1 MPQVQIIEPTIKPQE
16 QKIRVCAYARVSSD
30 SDDQLNSFSAQVEYF
45 TRLIQSHSDWEF
57 VDIYADE
64 GITGTRAD
72 KRDEFQ
78 RLMRDCRAG
87 RVDRILVKSISRFGR
102 NSTDCIQ
109 AVRELK
115 LLGIAVVFEKEG
127 IDTGQMTSEMY
138 FSMYSAFSQEESTSI
153 AKNMRRG
160 AAMRMK
166 NGTYRL
172 SQAPYGYR
180 LDENGGF
187 LVCPEEAQT
196 VRKIFGDFLS
206 GKSIREIANEL
217 AEAQVPKLRG
227 NPVWSATGVSYIL
240 TNERYMGDELFQ
252 KRFTTDAFPFKKVKN
267 RGEKSQFYG
276 EGTHEAIVSP
286 DVFRLAQE
294 LLKKKSQLHGRK
306 KEMRSYTFSKML
318 ECSECGS
325 TFCRRVTKAGTVLWS
340 CYRHFRDKK
349 LCAMENVQES
359 EVEKAFIALYN
370 KLGRNRSEILTPFT
384 LQVENLRDKN
394 FMSHPGAMQLNKEIA
409 DLLEQNHALATL
421 RAKECIDSA
430 FFMSETNANNAKLE
444 ALRRELQ
451 RYRDLNDYHEIL
463 DGSHLLLKI
472 FEGQESILQFEPS
485 AFRNMVVKVKISA
498 DTIRFRLINGME
510 LAERR

>member
-1 MPQVQIIEPTIKPQE
+1 MPQVQIIEPTIGPQE

-45 TRLIQSHSDWEF
+45 TQLIQNHSNWEF

-72 KRDEFQ
+72 KRDEFK

-87 RVDRILVKSISRFGR
+87 RIDRILVKSISRFGR
-102 NSTDCIQ
+102 NSTDCIE

-115 LLGIAVVFEKEG
+115 MLGVTVALEKEG
-127 IDTGQMTSEMY
+127 IDTGQMTNEMY

-180 LDENGGF
+180 LDEKGSF
-187 LVCPEEAQT
+187 LIQPEEAKI

-206 GKSIREIANEL
+206 EKSIQEITNEL
-217 AEAQVPKLRG
+217 AAAKVPKLKG

-240 TNERYMGDELFQ
+240 TNERYIGDELFQ
-252 KRFTTDAFPFKKVKN
+252 KRFTTDAFSFKKVKN
-267 RGEKSQFYG
+267 RGEKSQFYA
-276 EGTHEAIVSP
+276 ENTHEAIIGP
-286 DVFRLAQE
+286 NVFRMTQE
-294 LLKKKSQLHGRK
+294 LLEKKNQLHGRK
-306 KEMRSYTFSKML
+306 KEMQSYTFSKML
-318 ECSECGS
+318 ECSECGG
-325 TFCRRVTKAGTVLWS
+325 TFCRRVTKTGTVVWS
-340 CYRHFRDKK
+340 CYRHFRDKR
-349 LCAMENVQES
+349 LCTMENVQES
-359 EVEKAFIALYN
+359 EVESAFVTLYN
-370 KLGRNRSEILTPFT
+370 KLGRNRSEILTPFI

-394 FMSHPGAMQLNKEIA
+394 FISHPGAMQLNKEIA

-444 ALRRELQ
+444 NLRKELQ
-451 RYRDLNDYHEIL
+451 RYRDLNDYREIL

-472 FEGQESILQFEPS
+472 FDEQESILQFEPT
-485 AFRNMVVKVKISA
+485 AFRNMVIKVRISS
-498 DTIRFRLINGME
+498 DTICFQLINGME

>member
-1 MPQVQIIEPTIKPQE
+1 MRFFHTIKPQE

-206 GKSIREIANEL
+206 GKSIREIA
-217 AEAQVPKLRG
+217 V
-227 NPVWSATGVSYIL
+227 
-240 TNERYMGDELFQ
+240 
-252 KRFTTDAFPFKKVKN
+252 
-267 RGEKSQFYG
+267 
-276 EGTHEAIVSP
+276 
-286 DVFRLAQE
+286 
-294 LLKKKSQLHGRK
+294 
-306 KEMRSYTFSKML
+306 
-318 ECSECGS
+318 
-325 TFCRRVTKAGTVLWS
+325 
-340 CYRHFRDKK
+340 
-349 LCAMENVQES
+349 
-359 EVEKAFIALYN
+359 
-370 KLGRNRSEILTPFT
+370 
-384 LQVENLRDKN
+384 
-394 FMSHPGAMQLNKEIA
+394 
-409 DLLEQNHALATL
+409 
-421 RAKECIDSA
+421 
-430 FFMSETNANNAKLE
+430 
-444 ALRRELQ
+444 
-451 RYRDLNDYHEIL
+451 
-463 DGSHLLLKI
+463 
-472 FEGQESILQFEPS
+472 
-485 AFRNMVVKVKISA
+485 
-498 DTIRFRLINGME
+498 
-510 LAERR
+510 